1 MQVLCVA
8 TNDSAD
14 IACTVCGHQYKL
26 YFERPSE
33 NERAEAV
40 RKVES
45 ALKEHHLTGNHH
57 SVHPAQAF
65 NVPAWRGNALAS
77 GAAMLG
83 GAPLALAS

>member
-8 TNDSAD
+8 SNDSAD

-33 NERAEAV
+33 KERAEAV

-45 ALKEHHLTGNHH
+45 ALKDHHLSGDDR
-57 SVHPAQAF
+57 SAHPAHPF
-65 NVPAWRGNALAS
+65 NVPAWRGSAMVS

-83 GAPLALAS
+83 GAPLRRVS

>member
-1 MQVLCVA
+1 MA

-33 NERAEAV
+33 KERAEAV

-45 ALKEHHLTGNHH
+45 ALKEHHLSGKDN
-57 SVHPAQAF
+57 SVHPAKPF
-65 NVPAWRGNALAS
+65 NIPAWRGPAMSS

-83 GAPLALAS
+83 GAPLSLAS